1 MIDQQ
6 KGIYTAPGVA
16 GLYSLIAIR
25 SSRRI
30 TQLRSQRPTST
41 WPVRLRAN
49 ICSRRVQAGLD
60 FISFQHYCKEERCIN
75 DTTVPS
81 VIVRWVPGVLNSVV
95 DLTLRSLTELR
106 SVSPVF
112 YGLSSVSL
120 APSLRPHVSTT
131 YNYQNIWPWLVRTKS
146 LKPTDPGSP
155 QLGSATVLSGSPG
168 SLEILS
174 SSISLAPSH
183 HTSCMKN
190 IRWGGF
196 ADRRWKRKAIPQ
208 TPKYDGSLT
217 RWRHAFAW
225 VSGVLSIIKIDWL

>member
-41 WPVRLRAN
+41 WPVRLQAKH

-60 FISFQHYCKEERCIN
+60 FINFQHYCKEERCIN

-81 VIVRWVPGVLNSVV
+81 VIVRWVPGILNSVV
-95 DLTLRSLTELR
+95 DLTLRSLTELSMR
-106 SVSPVF
+106 TVSPVF

-120 APSLRPHVSTT
+120 APLEAARFDHLQLPKHLAVACANKEPETDRPRVAPIGVVH
-131 YNYQNIWPWLVRTKS
+131 
-146 LKPTDPGSP
+146 GS
-155 QLGSATVLSGSPG
+155 
-168 SLEILS
+168 
-174 SSISLAPSH
+174 
-183 HTSCMKN
+183 
-190 IRWGGF
+190 
-196 ADRRWKRKAIPQ
+196 
-208 TPKYDGSLT
+208 
-217 RWRHAFAW
+217 
-225 VSGVLSIIKIDWL
+225 

>member
-1 MIDQQ
+1 M
-6 KGIYTAPGVA
+6 
-16 GLYSLIAIR
+16 IAIR

-41 WPVRLRAN
+41 WPVRLRAKH

-60 FISFQHYCKEERCIN
+60 FINFQHYCKEERCIN

-155 QLGSATVLSGSPG
+155 QLGSFTVLSGSPG
-168 SLEILS
+168 SLKILS

-190 IRWGGF
+190 MVEWVCRPVLETKS
-196 ADRRWKRKAIPQ
+196 DTTDSEMRRFSHQVETCVCLGI
-208 TPKYDGSLT
+208 L
-217 RWRHAFAW
+217 
-225 VSGVLSIIKIDWL
+225 GVLSTIKIDWL